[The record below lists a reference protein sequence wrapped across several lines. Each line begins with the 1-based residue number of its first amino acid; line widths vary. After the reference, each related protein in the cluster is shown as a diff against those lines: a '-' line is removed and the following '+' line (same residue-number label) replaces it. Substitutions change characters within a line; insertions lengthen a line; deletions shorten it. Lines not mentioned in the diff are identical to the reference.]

1 MQTFFNYCR
10 ILYTLL
16 VILSGGSALMA
27 QKTLNVSPLPGK
39 TYYASSIPFRFPS
52 VPDAVSYR
60 LQWRISEGMGITA
73 DWESRELSA
82 PGTIL
87 SGLPFGVTVEWKYSA
102 LSATGAVIR
111 TSPVSRFNI
120 AAIPESLEKYRMRIL
135 KPAAGSEIYFLDQ
148 PGAAWDRKGNLVW
161 FLPATKENNRIMD
174 MRLNASGEISLV
186 GVVPPYGRA
195 ISITPANDT
204 LWDAHQM
211 AGSHPL
217 FPYLTFHHHFE
228 WIDDTTALMLADIK
242 PNQEFGDL
250 NMGTG
255 KVRKFPQVV
264 VNMHRNGKIN
274 WIWEA
279 DKYLTLQDN
288 DCYGHINSV
297 AYNPKTQELILS
309 MKDLSRIVV
318 TAPGPFSDAF
328 SLNGVNERTDPK
340 LIAKSTPRA
349 PVLHAPNAQ
358 PGKLQDFGSAPSQ
371 PNAPREVA
379 RPPRPEMK
387 GIPGPFSGQ
396 HSVQF
401 SPGGNLIFF
410 NNNAFN
416 PTTKYSTILE
426 LKKPVKADDDS
437 EVVWEH
443 ILQFHDT
450 LPKKAMGRG
459 NIQLLPDGS
468 IFTYM
473 GQVSRLFESD
483 TARNIQWMAYLEQNP
498 GENFGWVNVPGYK
511 ASRASSLYPQW
522 FTAEWLPAGTIDPV
536 PSIRL
541 SNLGTEQDV
550 YSGMDTKGR
559 LLFRETVPAGTQK
572 IIPVQ
577 DSWANGIQVVS
588 SLNPRDQIRIAKP

>member
-1 MQTFFNYCR
+1 MQTIFNYNR
-10 ILYTLL
+10 NLYILL
-16 VILSGGSALMA
+16 VILSGISELMA
-27 QKTLNVSPLPGK
+27 QKSLNISPLPDK
-39 TYYASSIPFRFPS
+39 TYFASSIPFRFPA

-60 LQWRISEGMGITA
+60 LQWRMVEGNGKSTEWKSL
-73 DWESRELSA
+73 DLSA

-87 SGLPFGVTVEWKYSA
+87 HGLPFGVTVEWKYTA
-102 LSATGAVIR
+102 LSATSAVIR
-111 TSPVSRFNI
+111 TSAVSRFLI
-120 AAIPESLEKYRMRIL
+120 AEIPESLRKYRMSIL
-135 KPAAGSEIYFLDQ
+135 KQAEGSEIYFLDQ

-161 FLPATKENNRIMD
+161 FLPPTQENNRVMD
-174 MRLNASGEISLV
+174 MRLNASGEISLI
-186 GVVPPYGRA
+186 GVVSPYGRA
-195 ISITPANDT
+195 ICITPANDT
-204 LWDAHQM
+204 LWDAHRV

-228 WIDDTTALMLADIK
+228 WLDDTTALILADIK
-242 PNQEFGDL
+242 PNREFADL

-255 KVRKFPQVV
+255 QVRKFPQVV
-264 VNMHRNGKIN
+264 INMHRNGKIN

-279 DKYLTLQDN
+279 DKYLSLQEN

-297 AYNPKTQELILS
+297 AYNSQTRELILS

-318 TAPGPFSDAF
+318 TAPGPFADAF

-349 PVLHAPNAQ
+349 PVVHAPNAQ
-358 PGKLQDFGSAPSQ
+358 PGKLQDFGSTPSQ
-371 PNAPREVA
+371 PNPRRDIP
-379 RPPRPEMK
+379 RPARPEMK

-396 HSVQF
+396 HSVHV
-401 SPGGNLIFF
+401 SPRGNLIFF

-416 PTTKYSTILE
+416 PNTKYSTILE
-426 LKKPVKADDDS
+426 LKKPVKGDDDT

-443 ILQFHDT
+443 VLQFQDS

-483 TARNIQWMAYLEQNP
+483 TARNIRWMAYLEQKP
-498 GENFGWVNVPGYK
+498 GENFGWLNVPGYK

-522 FTAEWLPAGTIDPV
+522 FTAEWLSVGKGAESGT
-536 PSIRL
+536 IRL
-541 SNLGTEQDV
+541 SNLGSEMDE
-550 YSGMDTKGR
+550 YSGRDQKGN
-559 LLFRETVPAGTQK
+559 LVFQEMVPAGQQK
-572 IIPVQ
+572 L
-577 DSWANGIQVVS
+577 IQV
-588 SLNPRDQIRIAKP
+588 NPSWSGNLQVRSKINSADVIRISKP

>member
-1 MQTFFNYCR
+1 MQTFFNHFR
-10 ILYTLL
+10 ILYILL
-16 VILSGGSALMA
+16 AIYFVGSELLA
-27 QKTLNVSPLPGK
+27 QKALYVSPLSDK
-39 TYYASSIPFRFPS
+39 TYYASSIPFRFPC
-52 VPDAVSYR
+52 VPNAVSYR
-60 LQWRISEGMGITA
+60 LQWRIAEGGGKTS
-73 DWESRELSA
+73 DWESRDLSS
-82 PGTIL
+82 PGIIL
-87 SGLPFGVTVEWKYSA
+87 HGLPFGVTVEWKYAA
-102 LSATGAVIR
+102 LDASSAVIR
-111 TSPVSRFNI
+111 TSPVSQFYI
-120 AAIPESLEKYRMRIL
+120 AAVPESLRKYRMRIL
-135 KPAAGSEIYFLDQ
+135 KAASGSEIYFLDQ
-148 PGAAWDRKGNLVW
+148 PGAAWDREGNLVW
-161 FLPATKENNRIMD
+161 FLPSTRENNRIMD
-174 MRLNASGEISLV
+174 MRLNTSGEISLV

-195 ISITPANDT
+195 ISINPVNDT
-204 LWDAHQM
+204 VWDAHRV
-211 AGSHPL
+211 AWGHPL

-228 WIDDTTALMLADIK
+228 WIDDTTALMVADIK

-297 AYNPKTQELILS
+297 VYDSKTRELILS

-318 TAPGPFSDAF
+318 TVPGSFSDAF

-349 PVLHAPNAQ
+349 PVLHAPTAQ
-358 PGKLQDFGSAPSQ
+358 PGKLQDFGPAPAS
-371 PNAPREVA
+371 PSPKREVQ
-379 RPPRPEMK
+379 RPPKPEMK

-396 HSVQF
+396 HSVHL

-416 PTTKYSTILE
+416 PTTKYSTLLE
-426 LKKPVKADDDS
+426 LKKPVKPDDDT

-443 ILQFHDT
+443 VLQFHDT

-473 GQVSRLFESD
+473 GQISRLLESD
-483 TARNIQWMAYLEQNP
+483 TAHNIRWMAYLEQNP

-511 ASRASSLYPQW
+511 AYRASSLYPQW
-522 FTAEWLPAGTIDPV
+522 FTAEWLTGRTVGTA

-577 DSWANGIQVVS
+577 DTWANGIQVIS
-588 SLNPRDQIRIAKP
+588 GLNPRDQIRISKP